1 MSAEPKYSIHT
12 DVKFPPL
19 QRIDIRQ
26 LAGAVHDKVFSQT
39 LCQVNESVVRLGVIE
54 GDFHWHRHDNE
65 AEFFYVVDGK
75 LLIDLESRTVEL
87 SAQQGFVVPQ
97 GVSHRTRAPARTIIL
112 MVERSTV
119 VPTGD
124 NEPR

>member
-1 MSAEPKYSIHT
+1 MNADTKYSIHT

-19 QRIDIRQ
+19 QRIDIRHF
-26 LAGAVHDKVFSQT
+26 AGTVHDKVFSQT

>member
-12 DVKFPPL
+12 DVKFRPL
-19 QRIDIRQ
+19 ERIDIRH
-26 LAGAVHDKVFSQT
+26 LAGTVHDKVFSQT

-54 GDFHWHRHDNE
+54 GDFHWHKHDNE

-97 GVSHRTRAPARTIIL
+97 GVSHRTRAAARTIIL

>member
-1 MSAEPKYSIHT
+1 MNADTKYSIHT

-26 LAGAVHDKVFSQT
+26 LAGTVHDKVFSQT

-65 AEFFYVVDGK
+65 AEFFYVVDGV

>member
-12 DVKFPPL
+12 DVTFRPL
-19 QRIDIRQ
+19 ERIDIRH
-26 LAGAVHDKVFSQT
+26 LAGTVHDKVFSQT
-39 LCQVNESVVRLGVIE
+39 LCEVNESVVRLGVIE
-54 GDFHWHRHDNE
+54 GDFHWHKHDKE
-65 AEFFYVVDGK
+65 AEFFYVVDGM

>member
-12 DVKFPPL
+12 DVKFRPL
-19 QRIDIRQ
+19 ERIDIRH
-26 LAGAVHDKVFSQT
+26 LAGTVHDKVFSQT
-39 LCQVNESVVRLGVIE
+39 LCEVNESVVRLGVIE
-54 GDFHWHRHDNE
+54 GDFHWHKHDKE
-65 AEFFYVVDGK
+65 AEFFYVVDGM

>member
-12 DVKFPPL
+12 DVKFRPL
-19 QRIDIRQ
+19 ERIDIRH
-26 LAGAVHDKVFSQT
+26 LAGTVHDKVFSQT

-54 GDFHWHRHDNE
+54 GDFHWHKHDKE

>member
-1 MSAEPKYSIHT
+1 MSADAKYSIHT

-19 QRIDIRQ
+19 QRIDIRH
-26 LAGAVHDKVFSQT
+26 LAGTVHDKVFSQT
-39 LCQVNESVVRLGVIE
+39 LCQVNESMVRLGVIE
-54 GDFHWHRHDNE
+54 GDFHWNKHDNE

-97 GVSHRTRAPARTIIL
+97 GVSHRTRAAARTIIL

-124 NEPR
+124 SESR

>member
-1 MSAEPKYSIHT
+1 MSPWSGSASSKATST
-12 DVKFPPL
+12 GTSTTRK
-19 QRIDIRQ
+19 
-26 LAGAVHDKVFSQT
+26 
-39 LCQVNESVVRLGVIE
+39 
-54 GDFHWHRHDNE
+54 
-65 AEFFYVVDGK
+65 AEFFYVVDGM

>member
-1 MSAEPKYSIHT
+1 MSADAKYSIHT

-26 LAGAVHDKVFSQT
+26 LAGAVREKWFNQT
-39 LCQVNESVVRLGVIE
+39 LCQVNESVIRLGVIE
-54 GDFHWHRHDNE
+54 GDFHWHKHDKE

-75 LLIDLESRTVEL
+75 LLIDLEGRTVEL
-87 SAQQGFVVPQ
+87 SPQQGFVVPE
-97 GVSHRTRAPARTIIL
+97 GVQHRTRAPARSIIL

>member
-1 MSAEPKYSIHT
+1 MSADAEYSIHT

-26 LAGAVHDKVFSQT
+26 LAAAVREKWFNQT
-39 LCQVNESVVRLGVIE
+39 LCQVNESVIRLGVIE
-54 GDFHWHRHDNE
+54 GDFHWHKHDNE

-75 LLIDLESRTVEL
+75 LLIALEGRTVEL
-87 SAQQGFVVPQ
+87 SPQQGFVVPQ
-97 GVSHRTRAPARTIIL
+97 GVSHRTRAAARTIIL

-124 NEPR
+124 SESR

>member
-1 MSAEPKYSIHT
+1 MNAEAKYSIYT
-12 DVKFPPL
+12 DVKFLPL
-19 QRIDIRQ
+19 ERIDIRQ
-26 LAGAVHDKVFSQT
+26 LASAVHDKVFSQT

-54 GDFHWHRHDNE
+54 GDFHWHKHDKE

-75 LLIDLESRTVEL
+75 LLIDLEGRTVEL
-87 SAQQGFVVPQ
+87 GPQQGFVVPE
-97 GVSHRTRAPARTIIL
+97 GVSHRTRAPTRTIIL

-124 NEPR
+124 AEPR

>member
-12 DVKFPPL
+12 DVKFRPL
-19 QRIDIRQ
+19 ERIDIRH
-26 LAGAVHDKVFSQT
+26 LAGTVHDKVFSQT

-54 GDFHWHRHDNE
+54 GDFHWHKHDKE
-65 AEFFYVVDGK
+65 AEFFYVVDGM

>member
-124 NEPR
+124 NEPP